1 MILPLVLS
9 LVFFL
14 LILVILLALVNMG
27 LPVVEYR
34 VHSILKIDQERKPN
48 AGLEM
53 LLLIIREVRAPK
65 ILEMWIPMDCLTR
78 AGIRINSGQFYS
90 LWWLMILIGFLLFVL
105 IVGLP
110 PNSIISL
117 VFAFLAMLGSVFFP
131 YLLVLQKIKDREISI
146 RKTFPIFLDLLTL
159 SVDAGLGFF
168 QALERVNRVQAGVL
182 KQNINDMLEYQQ
194 LGFSREETLEKFVQ
208 DTQSD
213 LIKRFAGAVNL
224 SGKLGTPLS
233 RTLRLQAH
241 LLRTQRRQQA
251 EIKAQT
257 APIRIIPALVFFFLP
272 GLLLIYLAPPI
283 LHLLLR

>member
-1 MILPLVLS
+1 M
-9 LVFFL
+9 
-14 LILVILLALVNMG
+14 
-27 LPVVEYR
+27 
-34 VHSILKIDQERKPN
+34 
-48 AGLEM
+48 
-53 LLLIIREVRAPK
+53 
-65 ILEMWIPMDCLTR
+65 
-78 AGIRINSGQFYS
+78 
-90 LWWLMILIGFLLFVL
+90 
-105 IVGLP
+105 
-110 PNSIISL
+110 
-117 VFAFLAMLGSVFFP
+117 
-131 YLLVLQKIKDREISI
+131 
-146 RKTFPIFLDLLTL
+146 
-159 SVDAGLGFF
+159 DAGLGFF

-224 SGKLGTPLS
+224 SGKLWTPLS